1 MAGWRWMCTMARHG
15 APWRSHFS
23 GTSRNSTWPVL
34 ACLISGKVIY
44 THTYMYLFLI
54 YIYIC
59 NIYIYIYIHI
69 PNVEFS
75 WIFLWRGW
83 ITIWA
88 SQALTGGLP
97 KWHTPFKNSDEST
110 QSWLVGWF
118 TQLPLDK
125 PQPYLPHLPQGRTK
139 PRLRFLGF
147 FKSRTPLF
155 FSACRGVLFIERMP
169 PVFP

>member
-125 PQPYLPHLPQGRTK
+125 PQPTYHTYHKGELSHDCDSWVFSNQE
-139 PRLRFLGF
+139 LRCF
-147 FKSRTPLF
+147 FPLAEEF
-155 FSACRGVLFIERMP
+155 CS
-169 PVFP
+169 